1 MIEVGGSREQ
11 TWIVE
16 PGHLA
21 SAFGSGLVDVLA
33 TPVLVGFCEECA
45 RRLVEP
51 HLTTG
56 QKTVGASISLD
67 HLAAT
72 PPGMTVTVRAT
83 LVEVEGR
90 RLTFEIEARDEVEP
104 VAQARHVRYVIDA
117 TRFEARVAEKAAQTR
132 TMGAAQTRTGGK
144 PVRRAEGAAQTR
156 TGGKRG
162 RRAEGAAQT
171 RTEPQTD

>member
-1 MIEVGGSREQ
+1 MIEVGDSREQ
-11 TWIVE
+11 AWVIE
-16 PGHLA
+16 RGHLA

-51 HLTTG
+51 HLATG
-56 QKTVGASISLD
+56 QKTVGASISLE

-104 VAQARHVRYVIDA
+104 VARARHVRYIIDA
-117 TRFEARVAEKAAQTR
+117 TRFEARVAQKVAQSRTMGAAQACTEGAAQSRTMGAAQTR
-132 TMGAAQTRTGGK
+132 TMGAAQTRT
-144 PVRRAEGAAQTR
+144 
-156 TGGKRG
+156 
-162 RRAEGAAQT
+162 
-171 RTEPQTD
+171 EPQTD